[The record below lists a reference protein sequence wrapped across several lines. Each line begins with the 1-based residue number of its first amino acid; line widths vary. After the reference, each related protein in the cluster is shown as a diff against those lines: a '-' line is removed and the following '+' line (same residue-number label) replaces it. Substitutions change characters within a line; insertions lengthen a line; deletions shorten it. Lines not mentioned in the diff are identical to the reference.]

1 MENADMF
8 QRKANFKP
16 AALADDRINAM
27 SLVKFFKAAK
37 EDFNRRGQEDEA
49 FVLEMLEDHFRNSS
63 STAYTSKIFNF

>member
-1 MENADMF
+1 MENVDMF

-37 EDFNRRGQEDEA
+37 EDFTRRNKEDEA
-49 FVLEMLEDHFRNSS
+49 FILEMLEDHFRNSS
-63 STAYTSKIFNF
+63 STAYTSRIFNF

>member
-37 EDFNRRGQEDEA
+37 EDFTRRGKEDEA
-49 FVLEMLEDHFRNSS
+49 FVFEMLEDHFRNSS
-63 STAYTSKIFNF
+63 STAYTPKIFNF

>member
-37 EDFNRRGQEDEA
+37 EDFTHRNKEDEA